1 MILIFDWFSRDSVSL
16 WWVLFCWQLATDHW
30 QLMYIELHSRS
41 AFSFLEGA
49 SLPEELISTC
59 AQLGMPAMALLDT
72 DGVYGAPRFHLAAD
86 KVKIKAHIGA
96 EVACSSLHN
105 VILSEASA
113 SRSEALAESKDPYP
127 RQSLER
133 VGIPRSA
140 RNDKSKGNDKTFRL
154 PLLVASRAGYQ
165 NLCRLITK
173 MKLRAKKGEGI
184 VCQEELEE
192 HAEGL
197 ICLTGGADGPL
208 AAVLQQGGT
217 EEARQQVDRLISIFG
232 PSNVYVELQRHF
244 RREEEA
250 RNRAAIAIARS
261 LHLPILA
268 TNGVCYAT
276 SKARELCDA
285 FTAIRHRRTL
295 STAGRLLSRN
305 SERFL
310 KSPHEM
316 QQLFA
321 DLPEALANTLELS
334 SRLEFTLNDLG
345 YEFPR
350 YPVPEGETMNSFLRE
365 RAWEGFCHRYGCK
378 SHDLQARAR
387 LQIEKEL
394 KLIEKLKLAGYF
406 LIVWDLVRFCREQN
420 ILVQGRGSAANSAV
434 CYSLGITAV
443 DAVGMELLFERFL
456 SEERGEWP
464 DIDLDLP
471 SGDERE
477 KVIQYL
483 YKKYGE
489 RGAAMTANV
498 ITYRNRMAAREMG
511 KALGFDPETLQKIS
525 AAVATW
531 EFRDE
536 NDSLDRRFRDAG
548 LDLSH
553 PRLRKYYELCLA
565 VQDMP
570 RHLGQHS
577 GGMVICQ
584 GQLDSVVPLEPASMP
599 GRVVVQWDKEDCA
612 DMGIIKVDLL
622 GLGMMAVLKD
632 SIEFIRD
639 HYREEVDLAH
649 LPQDDSLVY
658 SALQQADTVGLF
670 QVESRAQMS
679 CLPRLRPQRFY
690 DIVVQVAIIRPGPIV
705 GQMVNPFLQRRQ
717 GREEVTYPHPSLE
730 TVLQR
735 TLGVPLFQ
743 EQLLRIAMIAANFT
757 GGEAEELR
765 RAMGFKR
772 SQARMKEIEAKLRA
786 GMTAN
791 GISPKAQEEI
801 ILSIT
806 SLALYGFPESH
817 AASFAL
823 IAYASAY
830 LKCHYLAAF
839 TAALLNNQPMGFYSP
854 ATIVKDAQRHGLKI
868 LPVDVMRSEWNCAL
882 ERVVSPESRVPSETV
897 AGCQYPVAGKVIGR
911 QSLVV
916 GKTNFAENTNSD
928 TAWDQSRQGRNV
940 IAQDVS
946 PGKEKEDW
954 NKSRRDDTSQSA
966 TNNHQSTIFKIE
978 GGKSI
983 KNSSSI
989 ALRMGLRY
997 VRGLREKAGMALVR
1011 ERLRA
1016 SFTSIHDLTRRIPEL
1031 RKDELT
1037 TLAEIGALNSVARGQ
1052 GPVTGDEARF
1062 LRPSHSLRGRNDN
1075 IFAGHWVLGT
1085 GNCGFTRDSGL
1096 ATRDSKF
1103 HRRDALW
1110 QVERAVRGSGP
1121 LLEQQPEPDSP
1132 SPLQPMN
1139 HEERL
1144 VADFH
1149 GTGLTV
1155 GPHPMAY
1162 RRAWLNAMG
1171 IRRASELRD
1180 LPTGKRL
1187 RIGGCVITRQ
1197 RPGTAKGF
1205 VFISLEDETGV
1216 ANAIIRPDL
1225 FHQNRLLLA
1234 SERFLAIEGILQN
1247 QDNVISVR
1255 AERVQPLFVTK
1266 AETSSHDFY

>member
-1 MILIFDWFSRDSVSL
+1 
-16 WWVLFCWQLATDHW
+16 
-30 QLMYIELHSRS
+30 MYIELHARS
-41 AFSFLEGA
+41 AFSFLEGS
-49 SLPEELISTC
+49 SLPEDLAGSC
-59 AQLGMPAMALLDT
+59 ARLNMSAMALLDT
-72 DGVYGAPRFHLAAD
+72 AGVYGAPRFHLAA
-86 KVKIKAHIGA
+86 KKLGIKAHIGA
-96 EVACSSLHN
+96 EVSANLFSSQFH
-105 VILSEASA
+105 
-113 SRSEALAESKDPYP
+113 
-127 RQSLER
+127 
-133 VGIPRSA
+133 
-140 RNDKSKGNDKTFRL
+140 L
-154 PLLVASRAGYQ
+154 PLLVSSRAGYQ

-173 MKLRAKKGEGI
+173 MKLRAKKGEGAI
-184 VCQEELEE
+184 QQEELEE
-192 HAEGL
+192 HAGGL
-197 ICLTGGADGPL
+197 ICLTGGADGLL
-208 AAVLQQGGT
+208 AEAVRQGGI
-217 EEARQQVDRLISIFG
+217 EEARKQVEQLVGIFG
-232 PSNVYVELQRHF
+232 RKNVYIELQRHF
-244 RREEEA
+244 HREEEI
-250 RNRAAIAIARS
+250 RNRAAVAIAQS
-261 LHLPILA
+261 LNLPLLA
-268 TNGVCYAT
+268 TNGVCYAAA
-276 SKARELCDA
+276 KDRELCDA
-285 FTAIRHRRTL
+285 FTAIRHHRTL
-295 STAGRLLSRN
+295 STAGRLLVRN
-305 SERFL
+305 SERHL
-310 KSPHEM
+310 KSSQQM

-321 DLPEALANTLELS
+321 DLPEAITNTLELS
-334 SRLEFTLNDLG
+334 SRLDFTLNDLG
-345 YEFPR
+345 YQFPR
-350 YPVPEGETMNSFLRE
+350 YPVPEGETMNSFLRD
-365 RAWEGFCHRYGCK
+365 RAWEGFRQRYG
-378 SHDLQARAR
+378 RATADMQTR
-387 LQIEKEL
+387 AQRQIEREL
-394 KLIEKLKLAGYF
+394 ALIEKLKLAGYF

-420 ILVQGRGSAANSAV
+420 ILLQGRGSAANSAV

-443 DAVGMELLFERFL
+443 DPVSMELLFERFL

-477 KVIQYL
+477 KVIQYV
-483 YKKYGE
+483 YRRYGE

-511 KALGFDPETLQKIS
+511 KALGFDPETLARIS

-536 NDSLDRRFRDAG
+536 NDALDRRFRDAG
-548 LDLSH
+548 LDLKH

-632 SIEFIRD
+632 SIELIRN
-639 HYREEVDLAH
+639 HYHEEVDLAH
-649 LPQDDSLVY
+649 LPQDDPTVY
-658 SALQQADTVGLF
+658 SVLQQADTVGLF

-679 CLPRLRPQRFY
+679 CLPRLRPKRFY

-705 GQMVNPFLQRRQ
+705 GQMVNPFLLRRQ

-730 TVLQR
+730 PVLKR

-743 EQLLRIAMIAANFT
+743 EQLLRLAMIAANFT
-757 GGEAEELR
+757 GGEAEDLR

-772 SQARMKEIEAKLRA
+772 SQARMKEIEARLRA
-786 GMTAN
+786 GMTHN
-791 GISPKAQEEI
+791 GIPAEAQEKI

-806 SLALYGFPESH
+806 SFALYGFPESH

-854 ATIVKDAQRHGLKI
+854 ATIVKDAQRHGLKM
-868 LPVDVMRSEWNCAL
+868 LPVDVTRSGWMCSL
-882 ERVVSPESRVPSETV
+882 EAV
-897 AGCQYPVAGKVIGR
+897 ASGQWPVA
-911 QSLVV
+911 S
-916 GKTNFAENTNSD
+916 KTTDNGT
-928 TAWDQSRQGRNV
+928 
-940 IAQDVS
+940 
-946 PGKEKEDW
+946 P
-954 NKSRRDDTSQSA
+954 
-966 TNNHQSTIFKIE
+966 
-978 GGKSI
+978 
-983 KNSSSI
+983 
-989 ALRMGLRY
+989 ALRLGLRY
-997 VRGLREKAGMALVR
+997 VRGLREEGAQALVR
-1011 ERLRA
+1011 ERMLA
-1016 SFTSIHDLTRRIPEL
+1016 PFTSIHDLTRRVPEL

-1037 TLAEIGALNSVARGQ
+1037 TLAEIGALNAVASTESLV
-1052 GPVTGDEARF
+1052 PRF
-1062 LRPSHSLRGRNDN
+1062 LSPSHSLRGRNDK
-1075 IFAGHWVLGT
+1075 
-1085 GNCGFTRDSGL
+1085 GFTRDSGL
-1096 ATRDSKF
+1096 GTQYWKL

-1121 LLEQQPEPDSP
+1121 LLEKLPEPDSP
-1132 SPLQPMN
+1132 SPLHPMN

-1180 LPTGKRL
+1180 IPSGKRL
-1187 RIGGCVITRQ
+1187 RIGGCVIIRQ

-1205 VFISLEDETGV
+1205 VFVSLEDETGV
-1216 ANAIIRPDL
+1216 ANAIITPDL
-1225 FHQNRLLLA
+1225 FHRNRLLLA

-1247 QDNVISVR
+1247 QDNVISVK

-1266 AETSSHDFY
+1266 AETVSHDFH

>member
-1 MILIFDWFSRDSVSL
+1 M
-16 WWVLFCWQLATDHW
+16 
-30 QLMYIELHSRS
+30 
-41 AFSFLEGA
+41 
-49 SLPEELISTC
+49 
-59 AQLGMPAMALLDT
+59 
-72 DGVYGAPRFHLAAD
+72 YGAPRFHLAAQ
-86 KVKIKAHIGA
+86 KAKIKAHIGA
-96 EVACSSLHN
+96 EITCTPLNS
-105 VILSEASA
+105 VILSED
-113 SRSEALAESKDPYP
+113 ALARSARASQSKNPYSQ
-127 RQSLER
+127 QSMR
-133 VGIPRSA
+133 KVGIPRSV
-140 RNDKSKGNDKTFRL
+140 RNDKPFRL
-154 PLLVASRAGYQ
+154 PLLVASRTGYQ
-165 NLCRLITK
+165 NLCSLITK
-173 MKLRAKKGEGI
+173 MKLRAKKGEGA
-184 VCQEELEE
+184 VCAEELEE

-197 ICLTGGADGPL
+197 ICLTGGVEGPL
-208 AAVLQQGGT
+208 ATALRQGGL
-217 EEARQQVDRLISIFG
+217 EEARWCVDRLLGIFG
-232 PSNVYVELQRHF
+232 PGNVYVELQRHF
-244 RREEEA
+244 QREEES
-250 RNRAAIAIARS
+250 RNRAAIDLARS
-261 LHLPILA
+261 LHLPLLT
-268 TNGVCYAT
+268 TNGVNYGT
-276 SKARELCDA
+276 PKARELCDT
-285 FTAIRHRRTL
+285 FTAIRHHRTL

-310 KSPHEM
+310 KSPQEM
-316 QQLFA
+316 QELFA
-321 DLPEALANTLELS
+321 DLPEALAQTLELS

-350 YPVPEGETMNSFLRE
+350 YSVPEGETMNSFLRE
-365 RAWEGFCHRYGCK
+365 RAWEGFHQRYGRK
-378 SHDLQARAR
+378 SQDLQARAR

-406 LIVWDLVRFCREQN
+406 LIVWDLVRYCREQN

-443 DAVGMELLFERFL
+443 DAVSMELLFERFL

-477 KVIQYL
+477 KVIQYV
-483 YKKYGE
+483 YKRYGE

-536 NDSLDRRFRDAG
+536 NDALDRRFRDAG
-548 LDLSH
+548 LDLTH

-632 SIEFIRD
+632 SIELIRD

-649 LPQDDSLVY
+649 LPQDDSEVY
-658 SALQQADTVGLF
+658 SALQQADTIGLF

-679 CLPRLRPQRFY
+679 CLPRLRPMRFY

-705 GQMVNPFLQRRQ
+705 GRMVNPFLQRRQ
-717 GREEVTYPHPSLE
+717 GREEVTYAHPSLE
-730 TVLQR
+730 PVLKR

-772 SQARMKEIEAKLRA
+772 SQARMKEIEARLRA
-786 GMTAN
+786 GMTQN
-791 GISPKAQEEI
+791 GITPKAQEEI

-806 SLALYGFPESH
+806 SFALYGFPESH

-830 LKCHYLAAF
+830 LKEHYLAAF

-854 ATIVKDAQRHGLKI
+854 ATIVKDAQRHGLKV
-868 LPVDVMRSEWNCAL
+868 LPIDVTRSEWKCTL
-882 ERVVSPESRVPSETV
+882 EQVASRESRAPSASE
-897 AGCQYPVAGKVIGR
+897 
-911 QSLVV
+911 VV
-916 GKTNFAENTNSD
+916 
-928 TAWDQSRQGRNV
+928 
-940 IAQDVS
+940 
-946 PGKEKEDW
+946 
-954 NKSRRDDTSQSA
+954 
-966 TNNHQSTIFKIE
+966 
-978 GGKSI
+978 
-983 KNSSSI
+983 

-997 VRGLREKAGMALVR
+997 VRGLREEVGQALVQ
-1011 ERLRA
+1011 ERLRVP
-1016 SFTSIHDLTRRIPEL
+1016 FTSIHDLTRRVPEL
-1031 RKDELT
+1031 RKDEVA
-1037 TLAEIGALNSVARGQ
+1037 TLAGIGALNFIGLQIDSR
-1052 GPVTGDEARF
+1052 
-1062 LRPSHSLRGRNDN
+1062 
-1075 IFAGHWVLGT
+1075 
-1085 GNCGFTRDSGL
+1085 SGL
-1096 ATRDSKF
+1096 N
-1103 HRRDALW
+1103 RRDALW
-1110 QVERAVRGSGP
+1110 QVERAVRASGP
-1121 LLEQQPEPDSP
+1121 LLEQQPEADSP
-1132 SPLQPMN
+1132 SPLAPMN

-1180 LPTGKRL
+1180 IPSGKRL

-1216 ANAIIRPDL
+1216 ANAIITPDL

-1266 AETSSHDFY
+1266 AETASHDFH

>member
-1 MILIFDWFSRDSVSL
+1 LYV
-16 WWVLFCWQLATDHW
+16 
-30 QLMYIELHSRS
+30 ELHARS

-49 SLPEELISTC
+49 SLPEELAAVCS
-59 AQLGMPAMALLDT
+59 QLKLPAMALLDT
-72 DGVYGAPRFHLAAD
+72 DGVYGAPRFHLAAS
-86 KVKIKAHIGA
+86 KMKIKAHIGA
-96 EVACSSLHN
+96 EVTCSPLHP
-105 VILSEASA
+105 VILSGALA
-113 SRSEALAESKDPYP
+113 SRSEARAESKDPYP
-127 RQSLER
+127 RQSAKE
-133 VGIPRSA
+133 VGIPRLA
-140 RNDKSKGNDKTFRL
+140 KNDKSKVNTSPFRL
-154 PLLVASRAGYQ
+154 PLLVSSRAGYQ

-173 MKLRAKKGEGI
+173 MKLRAKKGEGA
-184 VCQEELEE
+184 VTEEELQE
-192 HAEGL
+192 HAPGL
-197 ICLTGGADGPL
+197 ICLTGGAEGPL
-208 AAVLQQGGT
+208 AAALQHGGID
-217 EEARQQVDRLISIFG
+217 EALRQVDQLVGIFG
-232 PSNVYVELQRHF
+232 PKNVYVELQRHF
-244 RREEEA
+244 QREEES
-250 RNRAAIAIARS
+250 RNRAAIDIARS
-261 LHLPILA
+261 LNLPLLA

-276 SKARELCDA
+276 PKARELCDA
-285 FTAIRHRRTL
+285 FTAIRNHRTL

-310 KSPHEM
+310 KSAQEM

-321 DLPEALANTLELS
+321 DLPESISNTLELS

-350 YPVPEGETMNSFLRE
+350 YPVPEGETMNSFLHE
-365 RAWEGFCHRYGCK
+365 RAWEGFHDRYGRK
-378 SHDLQARAR
+378 PLDLQNRAR

-406 LIVWDLVRFCREQN
+406 LIVWDLIRFCREQN

-443 DAVGMELLFERFL
+443 DAVSMELLFERFL

-477 KVIQYL
+477 KVIQHVYQL
-483 YKKYGE
+483 YGE

-536 NDSLDRRFRDAG
+536 NDALDRRFRDAG
-548 LDLSH
+548 LDLNH

-632 SIEFIRD
+632 SIELIRD
-639 HYREEVDLAH
+639 HYHEEVDLAH
-649 LPQDDSLVY
+649 LPQDDPPVY
-658 SALQQADTVGLF
+658 SALQQADTIGLF

-679 CLPRLRPQRFY
+679 CLPRLRPKKFY

-717 GREEVTYPHPSLE
+717 GREDVTYPHPSLE
-730 TVLQR
+730 PVLKR

-743 EQLLRIAMIAANFT
+743 EQLLRLAMIAANFT

-772 SQARMKEIEAKLRA
+772 SQARMKEIEAKLRF
-786 GMTAN
+786 GMTQN
-791 GISPKAQEEI
+791 KIPPKAQEEI

-806 SLALYGFPESH
+806 SFALYGFPESH

-854 ATIVKDAQRHGLKI
+854 ATIVKDAQRHGLKL
-868 LPVDVMRSEWNCAL
+868 LPVDVTKSEWNCSL
-882 ERVVSPESRVPSETV
+882 EAV
-897 AGCQYPVAGKVIGR
+897 ASGQLPVASNTSAAERR
-911 QSLVV
+911 QNAAHGASRGLD
-916 GKTNFAENTNSD
+916 AENE
-928 TAWDQSRQGRNV
+928 AAPEER
-940 IAQDVS
+940 
-946 PGKEKEDW
+946 
-954 NKSRRDDTSQSA
+954 
-966 TNNHQSTIFKIE
+966 
-978 GGKSI
+978 
-983 KNSSSI
+983 KNI

-997 VRGLREKAGMALVR
+997 VRGMREEAGQALVR
-1011 ERLRA
+1011 ERLRTP
-1016 SFTSIHDLTRRIPEL
+1016 FNSIHDLTHRVPEL

-1037 TLAEIGALNSVARGQ
+1037 TLAEIGALNAIGKIVDAFAPQGLKPKSFLAPNGTAKAVPFPKPIHENNEAEQSRNSQLTARSSQ
-1052 GPVTGDEARF
+1052 
-1062 LRPSHSLRGRNDN
+1062 L
-1075 IFAGHWVLGT
+1075 
-1085 GNCGFTRDSGL
+1085 
-1096 ATRDSKF
+1096 

-1110 QVERAVRGSGP
+1110 QVERAVRNSGP

-1132 SPLQPMN
+1132 SPLEPMN

-1162 RRAWLNAMG
+1162 RRDWLNAMG

-1180 LPTGKRL
+1180 IPNGKRL

-1205 VFISLEDETGV
+1205 VFLSLEDETGV
-1216 ANAIIRPDL
+1216 ANAIITPDL

-1247 QDNVISVR
+1247 QDNVISVK
-1255 AERVQPLFVTK
+1255 AERVLPLFVTK
-1266 AETSSHDFY
+1266 AETVSHDFH

>member
-1 MILIFDWFSRDSVSL
+1 LYV
-16 WWVLFCWQLATDHW
+16 
-30 QLMYIELHSRS
+30 ELHSRS
-41 AFSFLEGA
+41 AFSFLEGS
-49 SLPEELISTC
+49 SLPEDLAAVC
-59 AQLGMPAMALLDT
+59 ARCNIPAMALLDT
-72 DGVYGAPRFHLAAD
+72 DGVYGAPRFHLAA
-86 KVKIKAHIGA
+86 KKLGIKAHIGA
-96 EVACSSLHN
+96 EITTNSFSPQRHRDTEKN
-105 VILSEASA
+105 QQ
-113 SRSEALAESKDPYP
+113 SKINN
-127 RQSLER
+127 Q
-133 VGIPRSA
+133 
-140 RNDKSKGNDKTFRL
+140 KSQFSVPQCLRGEFRL
-154 PLLVASRAGYQ
+154 PLLVSSRAGYQ

-173 MKLRAKKGEGI
+173 MKLRAQKGEGL
-184 VCQEELEE
+184 VREEELEE
-192 HAEGL
+192 HAQGL
-197 ICLTGGADGPL
+197 ICLTGSAEGPL
-208 AAVLQQGGT
+208 AAAFERGGM
-217 EEARQQVDRLISIFG
+217 EEARRQVQRLAGIFG
-232 PSNVYVELQRHF
+232 RKNVYVELQRHF
-244 RREEEA
+244 HREEEA

-261 LHLPILA
+261 LNLPLLA
-268 TNGVCYAT
+268 TNGACYAT
-276 SKARELCDA
+276 AKDRELCDA
-285 FTAIRHRRTL
+285 FTAIRHHRTL
-295 STAGRLLSRN
+295 STAGKLLSRN
-305 SERFL
+305 SERHL
-310 KSPHEM
+310 KSPEEM
-316 QQLFA
+316 QHLFA

-350 YPVPEGETMNSFLRE
+350 YPVPEGETMDSFLHQ
-365 RAWEGFCHRYGCK
+365 RAFEGFRGRYG
-378 SHDLQARAR
+378 RADSDTQTR
-387 LQIEKEL
+387 AHLQIEKEL
-394 KLIEKLKLAGYF
+394 KLIAKLKLAGYF
-406 LIVWDLVRFCREQN
+406 LIVWDLIRFCREQN

-443 DAVGMELLFERFL
+443 DPIRMELLFERFL

-511 KALGFDPETLQKIS
+511 KALGFDPETLARIS
-525 AAVATW
+525 SAVATW

-536 NDSLDRRFRDAG
+536 NDALDRRFRDAG
-548 LDLSH
+548 LDLTH

-632 SIEFIRD
+632 SIELIRD
-639 HYREEVDLAH
+639 HYQEEVDLAH
-649 LPQDDSLVY
+649 LPQDDVQVY

-679 CLPRLRPQRFY
+679 CLPRLRPMRFY

-717 GREEVTYPHPSLE
+717 GREDVTYPHPSLE
-730 TVLQR
+730 PVLKR

-757 GGEAEELR
+757 GGEAEDLR

-772 SQARMKEIEAKLRA
+772 SQARMKEIEARLRA
-786 GMTAN
+786 GMTQN

-801 ILSIT
+801 ILAIT
-806 SLALYGFPESH
+806 SFALYGFPESH

-830 LKCHYLAAF
+830 LKSHYLAAF

-854 ATIVKDAQRHGLKI
+854 ATIVKDAQRHGLKV
-868 LPVDVMRSEWNCAL
+868 LPVDVTRSEWKCTL
-882 ERVVSPESRVPSETV
+882 EPVPSTQLPVPSQSPESSTEYWVLGTGNCTR
-897 AGCQYPVAGKVIGR
+897 
-911 QSLVV
+911 
-916 GKTNFAENTNSD
+916 NSQP
-928 TAWDQSRQGRNV
+928 AMR
-940 IAQDVS
+940 
-946 PGKEKEDW
+946 
-954 NKSRRDDTSQSA
+954 
-966 TNNHQSTIFKIE
+966 
-978 GGKSI
+978 
-983 KNSSSI
+983 
-989 ALRMGLRY
+989 LGLRY
-997 VRGLREKAGMALVR
+997 VKGLREEAGQALVR
-1011 ERLRA
+1011 ERAR
-1016 SFTSIHDLTRRIPEL
+1016 SPFTSIHDLARRVPEL

-1037 TLAEIGALNSVARGQ
+1037 TLAEIGALNAVASTECRV
-1052 GPVTGDEARF
+1052 PSEAVASEIAPSPELGVGTSF
-1062 LRPSHSLRGRNDN
+1062 LLPSLE
-1075 IFAGHWVLGT
+1075 LG
-1085 GNCGFTRDSGL
+1085 GNGEGFTRDSRLGTWGFP
-1096 ATRDSKF
+1096 TRNSVLGTRYSL

-1110 QVERAVRGSGP
+1110 QVERAVRPSGP
-1121 LLEQQPEPDSP
+1121 LLEQQPEPDAP

-1149 GTGLTV
+1149 GTGMTV

-1162 RRAWLNAMG
+1162 RREWLNAMG
-1171 IRRASELRD
+1171 IRRASELRN
-1180 LPTGKRL
+1180 LPSGKRL

-1247 QDNVISVR
+1247 QDNVISVK

>member
-1 MILIFDWFSRDSVSL
+1 LYV
-16 WWVLFCWQLATDHW
+16 
-30 QLMYIELHSRS
+30 ELHARS
-41 AFSFLEGA
+41 AFSFLEGS
-49 SLPEELISTC
+49 SLPEELIGVCSHFH
-59 AQLGMPAMALLDT
+59 MPAMALLDT
-72 DGVYGAPRFHLAAD
+72 DGVYGAPRFHLAAN
-86 KVKIKAHIGA
+86 KIGLKAHIGA
-96 EVACSSLHN
+96 EVTFQKEVSNSRFQIEDLNHYSPSPICN
-105 VILSEASA
+105 QNSELWN
-113 SRSEALAESKDPYP
+113 R
-127 RQSLER
+127 
-133 VGIPRSA
+133 
-140 RNDKSKGNDKTFRL
+140 FRI
-154 PLLVASRAGYQ
+154 PLLVRNRTGYQ

-173 MKLRAKKGEGI
+173 MKLRAGKKGEGA
-184 VCQEELEE
+184 VNAQELEE

-197 ICLTGGADGPL
+197 ICLTGGDEGPL
-208 AAVLQQGGT
+208 ASALAQGGADA
-217 EEARQQVDRLISIFG
+217 ARRQLDQLIGIFG
-232 PSNVYVELQRHF
+232 PKNIYVELQRHF
-244 RREEEA
+244 HREEES
-250 RNRAAIAIARS
+250 RNRTAIDLARS
-261 LHLPILA
+261 FHLPLLA
-268 TNGVCYAT
+268 TNGVNYAIP
-276 SKARELCDA
+276 KARELCDA
-285 FTAIRHRRTL
+285 FTAIRHHHTL

-305 SERFL
+305 AERHL
-310 KSPHEM
+310 KSPREM
-316 QQLFA
+316 EQLFS
-321 DLPEALANTLELS
+321 DLPEAIHNTVELS
-334 SRLEFTLNDLG
+334 YRLEFTLNDLG
-345 YEFPR
+345 YEFPL
-350 YPVPEGETMNSFLRE
+350 YPVPAGETMNSFLRE
-365 RAWEGFCHRYGCK
+365 HAWIGFRNRYGRAAPEMQSK
-378 SHDLQARAR
+378 AR

-394 KLIEKLKLAGYF
+394 ALIEKLKLAGYF
-406 LIVWDLVRFCREQN
+406 LIVWDLIRFCREEN

-434 CYSLGITAV
+434 CYALGITAV
-443 DAVGMELLFERFL
+443 DAVSMELLFERFL

-477 KVIQYL
+477 KVIQYV
-483 YKKYGE
+483 YKRYGE

-511 KALGFDPETLQKIS
+511 KALGFDPETLNKIS

-536 NDSLDRRFRDAG
+536 NDALDRRFRDAG
-548 LDLSH
+548 LDLNH

-565 VQDMP
+565 VQDIP

-632 SIEFIRD
+632 SIELIRD
-639 HYREEVDLAH
+639 HYGEVVDLAH
-649 LPQDDSLVY
+649 LPQDDSQVY
-658 SALQQADTVGLF
+658 STLQQADTVGMF

-679 CLPRLRPQRFY
+679 CLPRLRPVRFY
-690 DIVVQVAIIRPGPIV
+690 DVVVQVAIIRPGPIV

-717 GREEVTYPHPSLE
+717 GKEEVTYAHPSLE
-730 TVLQR
+730 PVLKR

-743 EQLLRIAMIAANFT
+743 EQLLRVAMIAANFT
-757 GGEAEELR
+757 GGEAEDLR

-772 SQARMKEIEAKLRA
+772 SQARMREIEARLRS
-786 GMTAN
+786 GMTQN

-806 SLALYGFPESH
+806 SFALYGFPESH

-854 ATIVKDAQRHGLKI
+854 ATIVKDAQRHGLKL
-868 LPVDVMRSEWNCAL
+868 LPVDITCSEWNC
-882 ERVVSPESRVPSETV
+882 TV
-897 AGCQYPVAGKVIGR
+897 EAGAGR
-911 QSLVV
+911 QPSGV
-916 GKTNFAENTNSD
+916 GRQALGFGHILSD
-928 TAWDQSRQGRNV
+928 ASHQAHDVAQRN
-940 IAQDVS
+940 
-946 PGKEKEDW
+946 
-954 NKSRRDDTSQSA
+954 QSA
-966 TNNHQSTIFKIE
+966 IE
-978 GGKSI
+978 NRESEIHGP
-983 KNSSSI
+983 

-997 VRGLREKAGMALVR
+997 VRGLREEAARSLTL
-1011 ERLRA
+1011 ERMRA
-1016 SFTSIHDLTRRIPEL
+1016 PFTSVHDLARRVPEL

-1037 TLAEIGALNSVARGQ
+1037 TLAEIGALNSIG
-1052 GPVTGDEARF
+1052 
-1062 LRPSHSLRGRNDN
+1062 SHIEDCRLQIPKQNQSAICDQKSEIHSRSLSRSQ
-1075 IFAGHWVLGT
+1075 HSPL
-1085 GNCGFTRDSGL
+1085 
-1096 ATRDSKF
+1096 

-1110 QVERAVRGSGP
+1110 QVERAVRPSGP
-1121 LLEQQPEPDSP
+1121 LLEQQNEPDAP
-1132 SPLQPMN
+1132 SPLAPMN

-1171 IRRASELRD
+1171 IHRASELRD

-1205 VFISLEDETGV
+1205 VFLSLEDETGV
-1216 ANAIIRPDL
+1216 ANAIVRPDL
-1225 FHQNRLLLA
+1225 FHANRLLLT
-1234 SERFLAIEGILQN
+1234 SERFLAVEGILQN

-1255 AERVQPLFVTK
+1255 AERVQPLFVTNT
-1266 AETSSHDFY
+1266 ETISHDFH